1 MAVSSTH
8 AGELA
13 LEAQEVLLAE
23 DETHETPR
31 LCSAHL
37 RGTAA
42 KFLLALTL
50 VWLTACFMT
59 VVLLKL
65 DWQLLLKCLPGCFF
79 GFSSVLTFSYE
90 EKRYQSDD
98 STHTML
104 PFCAMLALP
113 QFCWLLLLPLFAMPW
128 QSFTLEAVGTAL
140 GLFGLHAWMHR
151 EGEEDDSEGESQE
164 DDRHNKW
171 HKAGFFL
178 QLTGLLVT
186 WLGALPSLV
195 QISWQVALC
204 SLPFIGFL
212 LFLVY
217 VACTE
222 GVPRYGPLGEIAMIA
237 LLLLYGMSLPMS
249 GMWQWF
255 LCLELQGYLYL
266 YIFVFDEIWLRR
278 AENPEMIIACGLCL
292 CALPF
297 GAFALITKLSCNLTA
312 PLCQSWW
319 PWVLF
324 TPCALVTMYCGVEAV
339 FLIQHRHE
347 LKAAPSRADILTR
360 VIGALGLAP
369 VVLATDVEGW
379 QRGVEAPD
387 MNPTTYLN
395 VSLPVSLQNWSHVSM
410 EIQEKQLHWL
420 HMPRPLWPSKD
431 DLASASTT
439 TRSTFWLSYMGLKF
453 MLASGM
459 VLLMLVLNGKCTSCN
474 QNTGASPD
482 PSMEGQPLTAETKLE
497 EEPLTAEVALEEGK
511 EEEREEIMS
520 FQDRHRLL
528 MLSVILPI
536 HLTVVIK
543 LSCAAAFFGQLT
555 PNTGLAY
562 EGYDLCLTSGLV
574 WIVAQALAMRVAD
587 FAAHYSAAD
596 VASTMLI
603 VVPFLGDG
611 FDCLKDATLGAL
623 ALRSQRMWLRC
634 LGFAALS
641 YLVILHGFLVRSSSN
656 RLELQKS
663 YLPVLFLKKTPAPR
677 DPAAA
682 DRTVQDT
689 FCRTLLD
696 GVWRKLLV
704 QLYKQ
709 STPSRQWALI
719 LEDTPQGVLALLVSL
734 ADGFQTFTLVVNIGV
749 PVLRITLA
757 WWLHHRI
764 AWELADWLLEE
775 ALNAAEAQ
783 QLTVCDEF
791 VASLHQLQDTFP
803 DYDLWEH
810 LKGKN
815 AGCCEEAT
823 GKVQQP
829 QSHRALR
836 LFVFLQQPIEEDEK
850 ESTAKR
856 WKEVTESLKECTTQQ
871 IQEAKGSI
879 RKAALH
885 LEPSELVLDCSKDS
899 SELVFQWVAARA
911 ILEAISKPEK
921 VTTLHLDLRSNN
933 LGPGD
938 ASVVC
943 EAVAKFQLITNLK
956 LWLVSN
962 NIGAEGAKAVG
973 GSLAKLEQ
981 ITNLNLDLRSNN
993 IGAEGAKAV
1002 GDSLAKLEQI
1012 TNLKLWLVSNNIG
1025 AEGAKAVGDSLAK
1038 LEQITNLNLDL
1049 RSNNIGAEGAKAVGD
1064 SLAKLEQITNLKLWL
1079 VSNNIGA
1086 EGAKAVGDSLA
1097 KLEQITN
1104 LKLDLSSNNIGAEG
1118 AKAVGDSLAKLE
1130 QITNLNLDLRSNN
1143 IGAEGAKAV
1152 GDSLAKLEQ
1161 ITNLKLWLVSNN
1173 IGAEGAKAVGDS
1185 LAKLE
1190 QITNLKLWL
1199 VSNNIG
1205 AEGAKAVGDSL
1216 AKLEQITNLKL
1227 WLVSNNIGAERAKAV
1242 VDYLEQVTHVL
1253 LFGIPDEV
1261 VDEIRHQ
1268 LEKPGR
1274 TVTVR

>member
-1 MAVSSTH
+1 MAASSTR

-23 DETHETPR
+23 QEHETPR

-42 KFLLALTL
+42 KSLLALTL

-65 DWQLLLKCLPGCFF
+65 DWQILLKCLPGCFF
-79 GFSSVLTFSYE
+79 GLSSVLMFSYE
-90 EKRYQSDD
+90 EKQYDHYGD
-98 STHTML
+98 SRPPL
-104 PFCAMLALP
+104 WACLALP
-113 QFCWLLLLPLFAMPW
+113 QVCWLLLLPLCEMPW
-128 QSFTLEAVGTAL
+128 QSFTLEVVGAAL
-140 GLFGLHAWMHR
+140 GLLGLHAWMH
-151 EGEEDDSEGESQE
+151 SEGQE
-164 DDRHNKW
+164 DDWHNMHNRW

-178 QLTGLLVT
+178 QLIGLLMT
-186 WLGALPSLV
+186 WLGALPCFV
-195 QISWQVALC
+195 QITWQVALC

-217 VACTE
+217 LACTE
-222 GVPRYGPLGEIAMIA
+222 ELPRYSPLEDIAMIA
-237 LLLLYGMSLPMS
+237 RLLLYGMSLPMS

-255 LCLELQGYLYL
+255 LGLELPVYLCL
-266 YIFVFDEIWLRR
+266 CFFVCERIWWNRDSNTEI
-278 AENPEMIIACGLCL
+278 AFCLCL

-324 TPCALVTMYCGVEAV
+324 TPCALVMMYCGVEAV
-339 FLIQHRHE
+339 VLIQNRHE
-347 LKAAPSRADILTR
+347 LKAAPSRAAILTR
-360 VIGALGLAP
+360 LLVIGALGLAP

-379 QRGVEAPD
+379 QRRVEAPD

-395 VSLPVSLQNWSHVSM
+395 VSLPVSWQNWSHVSM

-459 VLLMLVLNGKCTSCN
+459 VLLMLGLNC
-474 QNTGASPD
+474 
-482 PSMEGQPLTAETKLE
+482 MEGQPLTAETKLE
-497 EEPLTAEVALEEGK
+497 EEPLTAEVELEEGK
-511 EEEREEIMS
+511 EEEREETMS
-520 FQDRHRLL
+520 FQDRHRLV
-528 MLSVILPI
+528 MLSVIVPI

-562 EGYDLCLTSGLV
+562 EGYDLCLTSALL
-574 WIVAQALAMRVAD
+574 WIVAQALAVRAAN

-596 VASTMLI
+596 VALTMLI

-611 FDCLKDATLGAL
+611 FDCLKDAMLGAL
-623 ALRSQRMWLRC
+623 ALRSQRIWLRC
-634 LGFAALS
+634 LGLAALS
-641 YLVILHGFLVRSSSN
+641 YLVILHGFLALSSSN

-663 YLPVLFLKKTPAPR
+663 YLPVLFLKRKPAPS
-677 DPAAA
+677 DPPAAEETE
-682 DRTVQDT
+682 TVQDT

-704 QLYKQ
+704 ALYKQ
-709 STPSRQWALI
+709 STPSRQRAMI

-734 ADGFQTFTLVVNIGV
+734 ADGFQTFTLIMNIGV

-757 WWLHHRI
+757 WWLHDRI
-764 AWELADWLLEE
+764 AWQVADWLLQE

-783 QLTVCDEF
+783 QQTVCDEF
-791 VASLHQLQDTFP
+791 VASLHRLQDTFP

-815 AGCCEEAT
+815 AGCREAAT

-829 QSHRALR
+829 QSHRGLR
-836 LFVFLQQPIEEDEK
+836 LFVLLQQPIEEE
-850 ESTAKR
+850 ESPAER
-856 WKEVTESLKECTTQQ
+856 WKKVTELLKEFTTEQ
-871 IQEAKGSI
+871 IQEAMGSI

-885 LEPSELVLDCSKDS
+885 LEPSELVLNC
-899 SELVFQWVAARA
+899 EWVAARA
-911 ILEAISKPEK
+911 ILEAIPKPEK
-921 VTTLHLDLRSNN
+921 VTSLNLDLRSND
-933 LGPGD
+933 LGPGG
-938 ASVVC
+938 ARATG
-943 EAVAKFQLITNLK
+943 EAVAKFQQITHLK
-956 LWLVSN
+956 LLLSDN

-981 ITNLNLDLRSNN
+981 VTDLALWLRNNNIGAEGAISVGDSLAKLEQITVLALGLSGNN

-1012 TNLKLWLVSNNIG
+1012 THLTLLLNSNNIGADGAKAVGGSLAKLEQITNMDLRLVSNNIG

-1038 LEQITNLNLDL
+1038 PEHITNLQLWLYD
-1049 RSNNIGAEGAKAVGD
+1049 NNIGAEGAKAMGV
-1064 SLAKLEQITNLKLWL
+1064 SLAKLEHITN
-1079 VSNNIGA
+1079 V
-1086 EGAKAVGDSLA
+1086 V
-1097 KLEQITN
+1097 
-1104 LKLDLSSNNIGAEG
+1104 LD
-1118 AKAVGDSLAKLE
+1118 
-1130 QITNLNLDLRSNN
+1130 
-1143 IGAEGAKAV
+1143 
-1152 GDSLAKLEQ
+1152 
-1161 ITNLKLWLVSNN
+1161 
-1173 IGAEGAKAVGDS
+1173 
-1185 LAKLE
+1185 
-1190 QITNLKLWL
+1190 
-1199 VSNNIG
+1199 
-1205 AEGAKAVGDSL
+1205 
-1216 AKLEQITNLKL
+1216 
-1227 WLVSNNIGAERAKAV
+1227 
-1242 VDYLEQVTHVL
+1242 
-1253 LFGIPDEV
+1253 GIPGEV

-1274 TVTVR
+1274 TVTVRS

>member
-1 MAVSSTH
+1 MTVSSTR

-23 DETHETPR
+23 QEHETHETPR
-31 LCSAHL
+31 LCSPHL
-37 RGTAA
+37 RGTAS
-42 KFLLALTL
+42 KSLLALTL

-59 VVLLKL
+59 VILLKL
-65 DWQLLLKCLPGCFF
+65 DWQILLKCLPGCLF
-79 GFSSVLTFSYE
+79 GLSSVLMFSYG
-90 EKRYQSDD
+90 EKQYDHGD
-98 STHTML
+98 STDTVL
-104 PFCAMLALP
+104 PVCAILALP
-113 QFCWLLLLPLFAMPW
+113 QVCWLLLLPLCAMPW
-128 QSFTLEAVGTAL
+128 QSFTLEVVGTAL
-140 GLFGLHAWMHR
+140 GLLGLHVWMHS
-151 EGEEDDSEGESQE
+151 EGEEE
-164 DDRHNKW
+164 DW
-171 HKAGFFL
+171 EKAGFFL
-178 QLTGLLVT
+178 QLIGLLVT
-186 WLGALPSLV
+186 WLGALPCLV
-195 QISWQVALC
+195 QITWQVALC

-212 LFLVY
+212 LFFVL

-222 GVPRYGPLGEIAMIA
+222 GDPGYLPLRVIEMSA

-255 LCLELQGYLYL
+255 LFLELQGYLYL
-266 YIFVFDEIWLRR
+266 YIFVFDEIWLER

-312 PLCQSWW
+312 PLCKFWW

-339 FLIQHRHE
+339 FLIQNRHE
-347 LKAAPSRADILTR
+347 LKAARVAILTR
-360 VIGALGLAP
+360 LLVIGALGLAP

-459 VLLMLVLNGKCTSCN
+459 VLLMLGLNCKWS
-474 QNTGASPD
+474 TGASPD

-497 EEPLTAEVALEEGK
+497 EEALTAEVELEEGK
-511 EEEREEIMS
+511 EEEREETMS
-520 FQDRHRLL
+520 FQDRHRLV
-528 MLSVILPI
+528 MLSVIVPI

-543 LSCAAAFFGQLT
+543 LSCAAASFGQLT

-574 WIVAQALAMRVAD
+574 WIVAQALAVRAAD

-611 FDCLKDATLGAL
+611 FDCLKDAMLGAL

-634 LGFAALS
+634 LGLAALS
-641 YLVILHGFLVRSSSN
+641 YLVILYGFLVRSSSN

-663 YLPVLFLKKTPAPR
+663 YLPVLFLLKRTPAPR

-682 DRTVQDT
+682 DRTVRDT

-709 STPSRQWALI
+709 STPSRQSALI

-734 ADGFQTFTLVVNIGV
+734 ADGFQTFTVVVNIGV

-764 AWELADWLLEE
+764 AWKVADWLLQE

-783 QLTVCDEF
+783 QVAVCDEF
-791 VASLHQLQDTFP
+791 VASLHRLQDTFP

-815 AGCCEEAT
+815 AGCREAAT
-823 GKVQQP
+823 RKVQQP
-829 QSHRALR
+829 QSHVGLR
-836 LFVFLQQPIEEDEK
+836 LFVLLQQVVTEDEE
-850 ESTAKR
+850 ESTAER
-856 WKEVTESLKECTTQQ
+856 WKKVTELSKKCTVEQ
-871 IQEAKGSI
+871 IQAAMGSI

-885 LEPSELVLDCSKDS
+885 LEPSELVLDCDADS
-899 SELVFQWVAARA
+899 ENSLKWVAARTV
-911 ILEAISKPEK
+911 LEAIPKPEK
-921 VTTLHLDLRSNN
+921 VTRLHLELTLNS
-933 LGPGD
+933 LGPGG
-938 ASVVC
+938 ARAVG
-943 EAVAKFQLITNLK
+943 EAVAKFQQITNFRLHY
-956 LWLVSN
+956 N
-962 NIGAEGAKAVG
+962 NFGGNGAKAVG
-973 GSLAKLEQ
+973 DSLAKLEQ
-981 ITNLNLDLRSNN
+981 ITDLEIHFNYNNIGTEGAKAVGDSLAKLQQITNLTLLLKYQC

-1012 TNLKLWLVSNNIG
+1012 TNLKLVLTSNHIGAEGAKAVGDSLAKLEQITDLELWLNSNEIG

-1038 LEQITNLNLDL
+1038 LEQITNVELHLDA
-1049 RSNNIGAEGAKAVGD
+1049 NDIGAEGAKALGD
-1064 SLAKLEQITNLKLWL
+1064 SLAKLEQITNLELHG
-1079 VSNNIGA
+1079 V
-1086 EGAKAVGDSLA
+1086 
-1097 KLEQITN
+1097 
-1104 LKLDLSSNNIGAEG
+1104 
-1118 AKAVGDSLAKLE
+1118 
-1130 QITNLNLDLRSNN
+1130 
-1143 IGAEGAKAV
+1143 
-1152 GDSLAKLEQ
+1152 
-1161 ITNLKLWLVSNN
+1161 
-1173 IGAEGAKAVGDS
+1173 
-1185 LAKLE
+1185 
-1190 QITNLKLWL
+1190 
-1199 VSNNIG
+1199 
-1205 AEGAKAVGDSL
+1205 
-1216 AKLEQITNLKL
+1216 
-1227 WLVSNNIGAERAKAV
+1227 
-1242 VDYLEQVTHVL
+1242 
-1253 LFGIPDEV
+1253 PDEV

-1274 TVTVR
+1274 TVNVTN

>member
-1 MAVSSTH
+1 MAASSTH

-23 DETHETPR
+23 QEDETHESPR

-37 RGTAA
+37 RGTAS
-42 KFLLALTL
+42 KSLLALTL

-59 VVLLKL
+59 VVLLQL
-65 DWQLLLKCLPGCFF
+65 DWQILLKCLPGCFF
-79 GFSSVLTFSYE
+79 GFSSVLMFSYAYE
-90 EKRYQSDD
+90 EKQYQSDD
-98 STHTML
+98 SNYIEL
-104 PFCAMLALP
+104 PFWALLALP
-113 QFCWLLLLPLFAMPW
+113 QVCWLLLLPLFAMPW
-128 QSFTLEAVGTAL
+128 PIFTLEVVGTAL
-140 GLFGLHAWMHR
+140 GLLGLHVWMR
-151 EGEEDDSEGESQE
+151 S
-164 DDRHNKW
+164 DDRYNMHNRW

-178 QLTGLLVT
+178 QLIGLLVT
-186 WLGALPSLV
+186 WLGALPCLV
-195 QISWQVALC
+195 QITWQVALC
-204 SLPFIGFL
+204 SLPFVGFL
-212 LFLVY
+212 LFFVD
-217 VACTE
+217 VARAE
-222 GVPRYGPLGEIAMIA
+222 GVYRYLSLESIAMYA
-237 LLLLYGMSLPMS
+237 PLLLYGMSLPMS

-255 LCLELQGYLYL
+255 LCLELGGYLYL

-278 AENPEMIIACGLCL
+278 AENPEMITARGLCL

-312 PLCQSWW
+312 PLCKFWW

-339 FLIQHRHE
+339 FLIENRHK
-347 LKAAPSRADILTR
+347 LKTAPSRAAIPTR
-360 VIGALGLAP
+360 LLVIGALGLVP

-387 MNPTTYLN
+387 MNPMTYLN
-395 VSLPVSLQNWSHVSM
+395 VSLQVSLQNWSHVSM

-459 VLLMLVLNGKCTSCN
+459 VLLMLVLNCKCTSCN
-474 QNTGASPD
+474 QSTGASPD
-482 PSMEGQPLTAETKLE
+482 PSMERQPLTAQTKLE

-511 EEEREEIMS
+511 EEEIMS

-543 LSCAAAFFGQLT
+543 MCCAAAFFGQLT

-562 EGYDLCLTSGLV
+562 EGYDLCLTSALL
-574 WIVAQALAMRVAD
+574 WIVAQALAVRAAD

-596 VASTMLI
+596 VALSMLI

-611 FDCLKDATLGAL
+611 FDCLKDAMLGAL
-623 ALRSQRMWLRC
+623 ALRSQRIWLRC
-634 LGFAALS
+634 LGLAALS
-641 YLVILHGFLVRSSSN
+641 YLVILHIFLVRSSSN

-663 YLPVLFLKKTPAPR
+663 YLPVLFLLKRTPAPR
-677 DPAAA
+677 DPTAA
-682 DRTVQDT
+682 DRTVRDT

-709 STPSRQWALI
+709 STPSRQWAMI

-734 ADGFQTFTLVVNIGV
+734 ADGFQTFTLVVNIAV
-749 PVLRITLA
+749 PVFRITLA

-764 AWELADWLLEE
+764 AWEVADWLLQE

-791 VASLHQLQDTFP
+791 VASLHRLQDTFP

-815 AGCCEEAT
+815 AGCREAAT
-823 GKVQQP
+823 RKVQQL
-829 QSHRALR
+829 QSHMGLR
-836 LFVFLQQPIEEDEK
+836 VFVLLQQVLEEGE
-850 ESTAKR
+850 ESTAER
-856 WKEVTESLKECTTQQ
+856 WKKVTELLHECTTEQ
-871 IQEAKGSI
+871 IQAAKGSI
-879 RKAALH
+879 RRAALH
-885 LEPSELVLDCSKDS
+885 LEPSELVLDCSKQHL
-899 SELVFQWVAARA
+899 EVVFDWVAAKT

-921 VTTLHLDLRSNN
+921 VTSLNLDLDGNN
-933 LGPGD
+933 LGPGG
-938 ASVVC
+938 ARAVG
-943 EAVAKFQLITNLK
+943 EAVAKFQQITHLK
-956 LWLVSN
+956 LLLY
-962 NIGAEGAKAVG
+962 A
-973 GSLAKLEQ
+973 
-981 ITNLNLDLRSNN
+981 NN

-1012 TNLKLWLVSNNIG
+1012 TNLTLRLDHNNIGAEGAKAVGDSLAKLEQIINLTLWLHHNNIG

-1038 LEQITNLNLDL
+1038 LEQITY
-1049 RSNNIGAEGAKAVGD
+1049 
-1064 SLAKLEQITNLKLWL
+1064 LALT
-1079 VSNNIGA
+1079 
-1086 EGAKAVGDSLA
+1086 
-1097 KLEQITN
+1097 
-1104 LKLDLSSNNIGAEG
+1104 
-1118 AKAVGDSLAKLE
+1118 
-1130 QITNLNLDLRSNN
+1130 
-1143 IGAEGAKAV
+1143 
-1152 GDSLAKLEQ
+1152 
-1161 ITNLKLWLVSNN
+1161 
-1173 IGAEGAKAVGDS
+1173 
-1185 LAKLE
+1185 
-1190 QITNLKLWL
+1190 
-1199 VSNNIG
+1199 
-1205 AEGAKAVGDSL
+1205 
-1216 AKLEQITNLKL
+1216 
-1227 WLVSNNIGAERAKAV
+1227 
-1242 VDYLEQVTHVL
+1242 
-1253 LFGIPDEV
+1253 GIPDQV
-1261 VDEIRHQ
+1261 IDEIRHQ

-1274 TVTVR
+1274 TVVLER

>member
-1 MAVSSTH
+1 
-8 AGELA
+8 
-13 LEAQEVLLAE
+13 
-23 DETHETPR
+23 
-31 LCSAHL
+31 
-37 RGTAA
+37 
-42 KFLLALTL
+42 
-50 VWLTACFMT
+50 
-59 VVLLKL
+59 
-65 DWQLLLKCLPGCFF
+65 
-79 GFSSVLTFSYE
+79 
-90 EKRYQSDD
+90 
-98 STHTML
+98 
-104 PFCAMLALP
+104 MLALP
-113 QFCWLLLLPLFAMPW
+113 QVCWLLLLPLCEMPW
-128 QSFTLEAVGTAL
+128 QSFTSEVVGTAL
-140 GLFGLHAWMHR
+140 GLLGLHAWMR
-151 EGEEDDSEGESQE
+151 SGQE
-164 DDRHNKW
+164 DDWHNRW
-171 HKAGFFL
+171 RKARFFL

-195 QISWQVALC
+195 QITWQVALC

-212 LFLVY
+212 LFFVY
-217 VACTE
+217 VACA
-222 GVPRYGPLGEIAMIA
+222 GGLPRYGPLEGIARNA

-255 LCLELQGYLYL
+255 LCLELGGYVCLCSA
-266 YIFVFDEIWLRR
+266 VCKRIW
-278 AENPEMIIACGLCL
+278 ENTDSNTEIIAFCLCL

-324 TPCALVTMYCGVEAV
+324 TPCALVMMYCGVEAV
-339 FLIQHRHE
+339 VLIQNRHE

-360 VIGALGLAP
+360 LLVIGALGLAP

-453 MLASGM
+453 LLASGM
-459 VLLMLVLNGKCTSCN
+459 VLLMLVLNCKCTSSN
-474 QNTGASPD
+474 QSTGASPD
-482 PSMEGQPLTAETKLE
+482 PSMEGQPLTAE
-497 EEPLTAEVALEEGK
+497 LEEGQR
-511 EEEREEIMS
+511 EEREETMS

-528 MLSVILPI
+528 MLSVIVPI

-562 EGYDLCLTSGLV
+562 EGYDLCLTSALL
-574 WIVAQALAMRVAD
+574 WIVAQALAVRATN

-596 VASTMLI
+596 VALTMLI

-611 FDCLKDATLGAL
+611 FDCLKDGMLGAL
-623 ALRSQRMWLRC
+623 ALRSQRIWLRC
-634 LGFAALS
+634 LGLAALS

-734 ADGFQTFTLVVNIGV
+734 ADGFQTFTVVVNIGL
-749 PVLRITLA
+749 PVLRITLG

-764 AWELADWLLEE
+764 AFEVADWLLQE
-775 ALNAAEAQ
+775 ALNAADAQ

-791 VASLHQLQDTFP
+791 VASLHRLQDTFP
-803 DYDLWEH
+803 DYDLWKH

-815 AGCCEEAT
+815 AGCCEAAT

-829 QSHRALR
+829 QSHPGLR
-836 LFVFLQQPIEEDEK
+836 VFVFLQQPIEEE

-856 WKEVTESLKECTTQQ
+856 WKKVTELLKKLTTEQ

-885 LEPSELVLDCSKDS
+885 LEPSELVLRNC
-899 SELVFQWVAARA
+899 EWVAATT

-921 VTTLHLDLRSNN
+921 VTSLNLAGLSNN
-933 LGPGD
+933 RPANARAVG
-938 ASVVC
+938 A
-943 EAVAKFQLITNLK
+943 AVAKFQQITNLK
-956 LWLVSN
+956 LWLNYN

-973 GSLAKLEQ
+973 DSLTKLEQITDLEIHLDRNNIGAEGAKAVGDSLAKLEQ
-981 ITNLNLDLRSNN
+981 IANLNLDLRSNN

-1012 TNLKLWLVSNNIG
+1012 TDLVLELDNNNIG
-1025 AEGAKAVGDSLAK
+1025 AEGV
-1038 LEQITNLNLDL
+1038 
-1049 RSNNIGAEGAKAVGD
+1049 KAVGD

-1079 VSNNIGA
+1079 SGN
-1086 EGAKAVGDSLA
+1086 
-1097 KLEQITN
+1097 
-1104 LKLDLSSNNIGAEG
+1104 
-1118 AKAVGDSLAKLE
+1118 
-1130 QITNLNLDLRSNN
+1130 
-1143 IGAEGAKAV
+1143 
-1152 GDSLAKLEQ
+1152 
-1161 ITNLKLWLVSNN
+1161 
-1173 IGAEGAKAVGDS
+1173 
-1185 LAKLE
+1185 
-1190 QITNLKLWL
+1190 
-1199 VSNNIG
+1199 
-1205 AEGAKAVGDSL
+1205 
-1216 AKLEQITNLKL
+1216 
-1227 WLVSNNIGAERAKAV
+1227 
-1242 VDYLEQVTHVL
+1242 
-1253 LFGIPDEV
+1253 GIPDEV

-1274 TVTVR
+1274 TVTVSLDVYRLVPSLEEP